1 MNKVG
6 CYIHIPFCE
15 KKCYYC
21 DFAAFPGLENRIE
34 SYIKNLIKE
43 ISLYRERMDLVIDSI
58 YIGGGTPS
66 YINPRLIEKI
76 VNEIYKFKND
86 IKEFTIEANPKSL
99 DKEKLK
105 IYKNLGINRIS
116 LGVQSF
122 DDDVLKKIGRNHT
135 RKTAIKDIEM
145 IRNAGFDNLSFDLM
159 LNLPGQDFSSVKK
172 DLNMVKKLMPKHI
185 SWYSLILDKGS
196 RFYALNKEGKLNL
209 MDGDLEVDIFS
220 YLIDELEKIGL
231 SRYEVSNF
239 AQEGF
244 KSFHN
249 KKYWNEEGYLGVGLA
264 AAGFLSNVRYNNT
277 RNLAIYDK
285 FLKENKLPIVNK
297 EFIDRKEN
305 EKEYIIF
312 KLRETG
318 GINIAE
324 FKKRYGVDFL
334 EKYKDQISKF
344 SDDDFFDIGENFKF
358 TEKGMSLSNEF
369 FIEII

>member
-1 MNKVG
+1 
-6 CYIHIPFCE
+6 
-15 KKCYYC
+15 
-21 DFAAFPGLENRIE
+21 
-34 SYIKNLIKE
+34 
-43 ISLYRERMDLVIDSI
+43 MDLVIDSI

-249 KKYWNEEGYLGVGLA
+249 KKYWNEEGYFGVGLA
-264 AAGFLSNVRYNNT
+264 AAGFLSNIRYNNT